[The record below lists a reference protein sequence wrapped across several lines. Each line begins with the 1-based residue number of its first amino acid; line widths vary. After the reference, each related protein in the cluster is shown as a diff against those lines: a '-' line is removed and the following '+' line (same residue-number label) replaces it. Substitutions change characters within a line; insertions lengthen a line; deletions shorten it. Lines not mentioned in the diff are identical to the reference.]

1 MTFELI
7 VFLTGAITFLFVF
20 GWFKSAATIVF
31 KSEFAKN
38 SLTVDETWKKLF
50 KVFLVDLLICITGVI
65 ATGTLFL
72 IILRHLPI

>member
-50 KVFLVDLLICITGVI
+50 KVFLVDLLICIIGVI
-65 ATGTLFL
+65 ATGVLFL